1 MCGKITRE
9 GWGFVHDEI
18 ESGQSDAVAL
28 KVREELARRRLS
40 RQWLADEARIS
51 ISTLEKALAGRRRF
65 TLGTVVRIE
74 EALGMKLR
82 GADPQNG
89 DAHHHNGLAP
99 DELGA
104 YARPAVQWLEGR
116 YLTLRPSIEEPGAVY
131 AYLTVIRWDEERE
144 LLTFAEAA
152 RLDSDF
158 TQKGLVSF
166 PYISGHIY
174 LVTNTAG
181 QYRMILLGRPNIHGA
196 MSGILTTLAV
206 GAGSQLIP
214 ASSPITLIPAKEG
227 QEPVLGL
234 IRAGMECFDEYRR
247 CVDQV
252 AAGRY
257 ALFPA
262 LG

>member
-1 MCGKITRE
+1 M
-9 GWGFVHDEI
+9 HDEI
-18 ESGQSDAVAL
+18 EAVQSDAVAL
-28 KVREELARRRLS
+28 KVREELARRRQS

-65 TLGTVVRIE
+65 TLGTVVRLE
-74 EALGMKLR
+74 EALAMKLR
-82 GADPQNG
+82 APAQSEAGEP
-89 DAHHHNGLAP
+89 HHNGLAP

-104 YARPAVQWLEGR
+104 YSRPAVQWLEGQ
-116 YLTLRPSIEEPGAVY
+116 YLTLRPSIEEADAVY
-131 AYLTVIRWDEERE
+131 AYLTFICWDEEKE

-174 LVTNTAG
+174 LVTNTSG

-206 GAGSQLIP
+206 GNGSQLIP
-214 ASSPITLIPAKEG
+214 AASPITLIPVKPG
-227 QEPVLGL
+227 PVPVLGL
-234 IRAGMECFDEYRR
+234 IRQGMECFDEYRR

-252 AAGRY
+252 AAGRF
-257 ALFPA
+257 ALFPG

>member
-1 MCGKITRE
+1 M
-9 GWGFVHDEI
+9 HDEI
-18 ESGQSDAVAL
+18 EAGQSDAVAL
-28 KVREELARRRLS
+28 KVREELARRRQS

-65 TLGTVVRIE
+65 TLGTVVRLE
-74 EALGMKLR
+74 EALGMRLR
-82 GADPQNG
+82 GANG
-89 DAHHHNGLAP
+89 QQDEPHHNGLAP

-131 AYLTVIRWDEERE
+131 AYLTIIRWAEERE
-144 LLTFAEAA
+144 LLTFAETA

-158 TQKGLVSF
+158 NQKGLVSF

-227 QEPVLGL
+227 QEQTLGL
-234 IRAGMECFDEYRR
+234 IRSGMDCFDEYKR

>member
-1 MCGKITRE
+1 V
-9 GWGFVHDEI
+9 GFVHDEI
-18 ESGQSDAVAL
+18 DAGQSDAVAL

-65 TLGTVVRIE
+65 TLGTVVRLE
-74 EALGMKLR
+74 EALDMKLR
-82 GADPQNG
+82 VSAAQ
-89 DAHHHNGLAP
+89 AAETHHHGGLAP

-104 YARPAVQWLEGR
+104 YARPAVQWLEGQ
-116 YLTLRPSIEEPGAVY
+116 YLTLRPSIEEAGAVY
-131 AYLTVIRWDEERE
+131 AYLTFIRWDEERE

-152 RLDSDF
+152 RVDSDF
-158 TQKGLVSF
+158 TQQGLVSF

-174 LVTNTAG
+174 LVTNTSG
-181 QYRMILLGRPNIHGA
+181 QYRIILLGRPNIQGS

-214 ASSPITLIPAKEG
+214 AASPITLIPVKPGA
-227 QEPVLGL
+227 EPALGL
-234 IRAGMECFDEYRR
+234 IRSGMDCYNEYRR

-252 AAGRY
+252 AAGRF
-257 ALFPA
+257 ALFPS

>member
-1 MCGKITRE
+1 M
-9 GWGFVHDEI
+9 HDEI
-18 ESGQSDAVAL
+18 DAGQSDAVAL

-65 TLGTVVRIE
+65 TLGTVVRLE
-74 EALGMKLR
+74 EALQMKLR
-82 GADPQNG
+82 GSVNQDDP
-89 DAHHHNGLAP
+89 HHQSGLAP

-104 YARPAVQWLEGR
+104 YARPAVQWLEGQ
-116 YLTLRPSIEEPGAVY
+116 YLTLRPSIEEAGAIY
-131 AYLTVIRWDEERE
+131 AYLTFISWDEERE

-181 QYRMILLGRPNIHGA
+181 QYRMILLGRPNIQGS

-206 GAGSQLIP
+206 GAGSQLTP
-214 ASSPITLIPAKEG
+214 AASPITLVPVKAGEEPA
-227 QEPVLGL
+227 LGL
-234 IRAGMECFDEYRR
+234 IRAGMECFEDYRN
-247 CVDQV
+247 CVGKV
-252 AAGRY
+252 AEGRF
-257 ALFPA
+257 ALFPS
-262 LG
+262 LS